1 MTPNGEFGVK
11 NRMRYLMRLAAPGP
25 RANLKG
31 MKTALVLMIGL
42 FGLVGPLTAAPAAA
56 AEEPTEGVIPGITIE
71 RKTGAGF
78 LGLQV
83 VDGNFKLTYYDEEKQ
98 PVAADHPRALL
109 RWPARYK
116 SGDDR
121 AMLNRA
127 GDGTFLTSPK
137 FVRPPY
143 AFRLFIT
150 LIAGEEGEAE
160 DGVNTE
166 TYAINF
172 QQ

>member
-1 MTPNGEFGVK
+1 
-11 NRMRYLMRLAAPGP
+11 MRLAGPGR
-25 RANLKG
+25 RANLMG

-42 FGLVGPLTAAPAAA
+42 FGLVGQLAAAPAAV
-56 AEEPTEGVIPGITIE
+56 AEEKTEGVIAGVTIE
-71 RKTGAGF
+71 RKTGPGF

-98 PVAADHPRALL
+98 PVTADHPRALL

-127 GDGTFLTSPK
+127 GDGTFLTSAK

-143 AFRLFIT
+143 SFRLFLT

-160 DGVNTE
+160 TGVETE
-166 TYAINF
+166 TYAITF

>member
-1 MTPNGEFGVK
+1 
-11 NRMRYLMRLAAPGP
+11 MRLAGFGP
-25 RANLKG
+25 RANLSG

-42 FGLVGPLTAAPAAA
+42 FGLVGQMAAAPAAA
-56 AEEPTEGVIPGITIE
+56 EEENPEGVIPGITIE

-98 PVAADHPRALL
+98 PVTADHPRALL

-127 GDGTFLTSPK
+127 GDGTYLTSPK

-143 AFRLFIT
+143 SFRLFIT

-160 DGVNTE
+160 DDVATE